1 MTLTLQPEAPA
12 AAPPLDTTRRYVRV
26 RGERRGLVEF
36 DFAIGEPELFVEL
49 MLAPEAFAEFCQ
61 SNHAIVLDPAAAGA
75 GPGEQSEPDWRLSG
89 VGPARDD

>member
-49 MLAPEAFAEFCQ
+49 MLAPDAFADFCHTQ
-61 SNHAIVLDPAAAGA
+61 QAIVLDAADPVASDDA
-75 GPGEQSEPDWRLSG
+75 DTPDWRLSD
-89 VGPARDD
+89 VGTARPA